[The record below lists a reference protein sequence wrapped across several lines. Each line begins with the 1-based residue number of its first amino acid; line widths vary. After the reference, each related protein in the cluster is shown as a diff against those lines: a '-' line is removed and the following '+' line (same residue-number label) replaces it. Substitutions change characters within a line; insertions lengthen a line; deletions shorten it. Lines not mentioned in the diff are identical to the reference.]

1 MGRPTNKLALSGV
14 LTALAAIF
22 SYVEA
27 LIPFSFGV
35 PGIKLG
41 LANVVIVFALYSIGP
56 RFALL
61 ISVVRILVVSS
72 LFGSPAIAMYSLA
85 GALLSLAVMVP
96 LQKTGKFSMIG
107 VSMAGGVFHNIGQLV
122 VAALVVETMQI
133 LYYFPVLLI
142 AGMITGILIGIIVT
156 RVSRT
161 IRIKL

>member
-72 LFGSPAIAMYSLA
+72 LFGSPAIAMYSMA

-122 VAALVVETMQI
+122 VAAWVVETMQI

-142 AGMITGILIGIIVT
+142 AGMVTGILIGIIVT